1 MTTTNIIPH
10 KRKEYI
16 DLAKGICIIFVMSE
30 HIAHNTILSSPYITS
45 FRMPFYFF
53 ICGLFI
59 STKYSYKHFA
69 IKKVNA
75 LLIPFLFFSLIALF
89 NDIILSIFNISNIT
103 ISNIFRTIISPYTCI
118 NGPLWFL
125 ICLFW
130 GYMMFYFLEK
140 KIHKSHIRSLLIFSI
155 SIIGFYMSKFSLFG
169 HHIILPFFFSSA
181 MTSLIFIYLGFIFR
195 KKLNLLDE
203 TPKDK
208 YYFIIAL
215 SIFILTQY
223 TMGPNYIEMIW
234 NKYTQSYIIT
244 IISGVS
250 GSLSIIYLCKFIKK
264 VPIISYIGRYS
275 LIALATHSIFIQYLK
290 IYNTNP
296 NITLLTLI
304 IILCPAIYYI
314 KKYFPKFCAQEPYF
328 NL

>member
-1 MTTTNIIPH
+1 
-10 KRKEYI
+10 
-16 DLAKGICIIFVMSE
+16 
-30 HIAHNTILSSPYITS
+30 
-45 FRMPFYFF
+45 
-53 ICGLFI
+53 
-59 STKYSYKHFA
+59 
-69 IKKVNA
+69 
-75 LLIPFLFFSLIALF
+75 
-89 NDIILSIFNISNIT
+89 
-103 ISNIFRTIISPYTCI
+103 
-118 NGPLWFL
+118 
-125 ICLFW
+125 
-130 GYMMFYFLEK
+130 
-140 KIHKSHIRSLLIFSI
+140 
-155 SIIGFYMSKFSLFG
+155 MSKFSLFG